1 MQELENNALFW
12 QKVDTLILSSTI
24 EFSYPK
30 GSAHPQ
36 YPAMIYPVDYGYL
49 TDTTSADS
57 DPIHLYRGS
66 INSARVNAIVVSCD
80 ILKKDCV
87 AKLLVGCTEEEM
99 SLIMRFMNQTEFQKT
114 ILVRRGTGVPA
125 WASED

>member
-12 QKVDTLILSSTI
+12 QKVDTLILSSTVCL
-24 EFSYPK
+24 SHPK

-49 TDTTSADS
+49 KDTMSTESDPVHLYVGTDS
-57 DPIHLYRGS
+57 DK
-66 INSARVNAIVVSCD
+66 RVNAIVISAD

-87 AKLLVGCTEEEM
+87 AKLLIGCTEEEM
-99 SLIMRFMNQTEFQKT
+99 SKIMRFMNQTEFQKT
-114 ILVRRGTGVPA
+114 ILIQRGTRVPS

>member
-24 EFSYPK
+24 ELSNPK

-57 DPIHLYRGS
+57 DSIHLSWLY
-66 INSARVNAIVVSCD
+66 
-80 ILKKDCV
+80 
-87 AKLLVGCTEEEM
+87 
-99 SLIMRFMNQTEFQKT
+99 Q
-114 ILVRRGTGVPA
+114 
-125 WASED
+125 